1 MESFDED
8 KERTLELL
16 GLKASKREERLNI
29 KGGVDTQNK
38 TREWFNTISKENK
51 TALADIYK
59 YDFQM
64 FHYNHNLE

>member
-1 MESFDED
+1 METFDED
-8 KERTLELL
+8 KGRMLELV
-16 GLKASKREERLNI
+16 GLKASKRGERLNI
-29 KGGVDTQNK
+29 IGGDDTQNM
-38 TREWFNTISKENK
+38 TREWFNTISEENK

>member
-16 GLKASKREERLNI
+16 GLKASKRGERLNI

-38 TREWFNTISKENK
+38 TREWFNTISEENK

-64 FHYNHNLE
+64 FNYNPDFE